1 MFFRRVYRFSRALP
15 ALLAVSV
22 LLPTVVVAGP
32 SAADTDGFGDVDG
45 GVHEPGINALADE
58 GILDG
63 TECGN
68 GLFCPS
74 EPILRSVMAVWLVR
88 ALGESPSEESGSRFS
103 DVDSDE
109 WWSPHVERLAD
120 LGVTAGCATDPLRFC
135 PDKAV
140 TRAQMATFLVR
151 AFDLEAAASAGFAD
165 TGGNTH
171 EDSIDTLAAADI
183 TAGCGTDPLRY
194 CPSKSVTRAQMA
206 TFLARALDLI
216 PKPRSEPEPETTSQ
230 PLLAYTVNS
239 EEILAYYLENAS
251 GTYQNRFAEA
261 SYDGY
266 SRISLQW
273 SPGGNYLFYT
283 TSGGGLFIADGG
295 WRQPP
300 ST

>member
-1 MFFRRVYRFSRALP
+1 MLLP
-15 ALLAVSV
+15 A
-22 LLPTVVVAGP
+22 VVIAGP
-32 SAADTDGFGDVDG
+32 SAADTGGFGDVDG

-58 GILDG
+58 GILEG

-109 WWSPHVERLAD
+109 WWSPYVERLAD
-120 LGVTAGCATDPLRFC
+120 LGVTAGCATDPPRFC

-151 AFDLEAAASAGFAD
+151 AFDLEAAASAGFTD
-165 TGGNTH
+165 TSGNTH

-216 PKPRSEPEPETTSQ
+216 PKPSSEAEPETTSQ
-230 PLLAYTVNS
+230 PLLAYS
-239 EEILAYYLENAS
+239 LADYAEMTLGYYMEDTS
-251 GTYQNRFAEA
+251 GTYRLRLDEA
-261 SYDGY
+261 NYDVYYGY
-266 SRISLQW
+266 LGLKW
-273 SPGGNYLFYT
+273 SPDSNYLAYET
-283 TSGGGLFIADGG
+283 PMAASSLLIPTIPTAAN
-295 WRQPP
+295 
-300 ST
+300 

>member
-22 LLPTVVVAGP
+22 LLPAVVIAGP
-32 SAADTDGFGDVDG
+32 SAADTGGFGDVDG

-58 GILDG
+58 GILEG

-109 WWSPHVERLAD
+109 WWSPYVERLAD
-120 LGVTAGCATDPLRFC
+120 LGVTAGCATDPPRFC

-151 AFDLEAAASAGFAD
+151 AFDLKAAASAGFTD
-165 TGGNTH
+165 TSGNTH

-183 TAGCGTDPLRY
+183 TAGYGTDPLRY
-194 CPSKSVTRAQMA
+194 CPSKSVTRAQMT

-216 PKPRSEPEPETTSQ
+216 RSRDR
-230 PLLAYTVNS
+230 
-239 EEILAYYLENAS
+239 
-251 GTYQNRFAEA
+251 NRN
-261 SYDGY
+261 
-266 SRISLQW
+266 R
-273 SPGGNYLFYT
+273 
-283 TSGGGLFIADGG
+283 
-295 WRQPP
+295 RQPP
-300 ST
+300 NPSSPTLSIVKGY